1 MTKPLRR
8 FLLNEQIAREA
19 RRIAHEHT
27 EKCNNEKRL
36 EALGVTDGTVPNLDD
51 WHTPACNDLKRKIEI
66 LALQVKL
73 SGIQPPIDRRD
84 DLDVEPERAE
94 RRDGERG

>member
-19 RRIAHEHT
+19 RRIAHAAT

-36 EALGVTDGTVPNLDD
+36 EALGVTDGKLPGTDE
-51 WHTPACNDLKRKIEI
+51 WHTPACNALQKQIEI

-73 SGIQPPIDRRD
+73 SGVQPPIDRRD
-84 DLDVEPERAE
+84 DLTEAEPERA
-94 RRDGERG
+94 GAT